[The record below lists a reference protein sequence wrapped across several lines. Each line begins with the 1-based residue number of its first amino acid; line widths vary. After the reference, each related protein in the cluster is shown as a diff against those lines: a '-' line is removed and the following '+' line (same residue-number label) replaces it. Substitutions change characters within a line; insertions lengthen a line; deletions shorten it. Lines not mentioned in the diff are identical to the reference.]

1 MGTAELS
8 QRTAVNVQEKANL
21 IWAIAD
27 KLVGTYKPHEYGNV
41 ILPMCV
47 IKRFSDTLAGT
58 KDKVIEMNKTLDARN
73 ITVKDG
79 FLRQVSGYQFYNV
92 SPFTFEGLLSD
103 AENIADNFR
112 SYLNHFST
120 NVIDVIEKFE
130 FDKEITK
137 LSNNG
142 ILYNVIAEFCSKKA
156 YMGADEISAIDMG
169 YIFEE
174 LVRKF
179 SESYDEH
186 AGAHFTARDIIYL
199 MAEILVAPKKNDL
212 KDEGITASMY
222 DMAMG
227 TSQMLDCLSEKLLLI
242 DEDAQLTEFGQE
254 LNEQTYAIA
263 KANML
268 IKGGDAENM
277 KLGNTLSDDKFSGYK
292 FDYIISNPPFGI
304 EWKKEKKAVEAE
316 HKKGALGRFGAGL
329 PAINDSQQLFVLNG
343 ISKLKDTGRMAII
356 QDGSPFFKGDAE
368 SGESNIRGYII
379 ENDWLEAIISLPTNM
394 FYNTPLQTF
403 IWIISKSK
411 TTNRKGKVQL
421 INAENCY
428 KKRIR
433 PLGKKR
439 FEFDND
445 CISLIVQSYNEF
457 DTRKYT
463 LDELEVESII
473 CDNTDFKYTK
483 VVVETPIYTS
493 EGKIVLKGS
502 KPQADSS
509 KRDYEYI
516 PWDTDIEEYMRTN
529 VYPYTP
535 DVWIDVNKSKV
546 GYEIP
551 FTKTFYTY
559 SLPIGSN
566 DIAKAIV
573 NHNSPRVE
581 IYQTKK
587 EHCPTPLVVSNSNWE
602 TARLRKWLRERR
614 EKVSDRD
621 FKPLSVTK
629 KGIVSQLE
637 YVVKTAANDDRKLV
651 RRGDFVINS
660 RSDRKGASGIAS
672 EDGSVS
678 LINIVMEP
686 INVSHLYIEN
696 LLRSFVFIEEFYK
709 MGHGIASDVWTT
721 KYSDMK
727 NMFISLPPIEQ
738 QRRISAYLETF
749 SAEIDMLI
757 TTCEVLLEKLQS
769 FAHFAEFDIS
779 NISNYEDYLRNIYE
793 QIYKFECKIFGAEQV
808 CLRSC
813 CLKTKD
819 DLISYINQCEYLLS
833 LYKGYKIST
842 INEVLTGKRDIE

>member
-1 MGTAELS
+1 MTIDKLQ
-8 QRTAVNVQEKANL
+8 QRTTVNIQEKANL

-47 IKRFSDTLAGT
+47 IKRFSDTLAAT
-58 KDKVIEMNKTLDARN
+58 KQKVIDMNKTLDSRG
-73 ITVKDG
+73 IMVKDG
-79 FLRQVSGYQFYNV
+79 FLRSASGYDFYNV
-92 SPFTFEGLLSD
+92 SPFTFDGLLSD

-112 SYLNHFST
+112 SYLNHFSA
-120 NVIDVIEKFE
+120 NVIDVIEKFD

-142 ILYNVIAEFCSKKA
+142 ILYNVISEFCSKKA
-156 YMGADEISAIDMG
+156 YMGVDAISAVDMG

-179 SESYDEH
+179 SESYDEQ

-199 MAEILVAPKKNDL
+199 MAEILVAPKRNVEQG
-212 KDEGITASMY
+212 EGITATMY

-227 TSQMLDCLSEKLLLI
+227 TSQMLDCLSEKLLDI

-254 LNEQTYAIA
+254 LNEQTFAIA

-277 KLGNTLSDDKFSGYK
+277 KHGNTLSDDKFDGYK

-316 HKKGALGRFGAGL
+316 YKKGTAGRFQAGL

-343 ISKLKDTGRMAII
+343 IAKLKDTGRMAII
-356 QDGSPFFKGDAE
+356 QDGSPFFKGDAG
-368 SGESNIRGYII
+368 SGESNIRGYIL

-403 IWIISKSK
+403 IWIICKDK
-411 TTNRKGKVQL
+411 AQNRKGKVQL

-428 KKRIR
+428 KKRVR

-439 FEFDND
+439 FEFDNE
-445 CISLIVQSYNEF
+445 CISLITQAYNEF
-457 DTRKYT
+457 DNKQYCSNG
-463 LDELEVESII
+463 LEVESII
-473 CDNTDFKYTK
+473 CENADFKYTK
-483 VVVETPIYTS
+483 VVVETPLYAAD
-493 EGKIVLKGS
+493 GKILYKAG
-502 KPQADSS
+502 KPQPDSS

-516 PWDTDIEEYMRTN
+516 PWKTDIETYMQTN

-535 DVWIDVNKSKV
+535 NVWIDIRKSKV

-559 SLPIGSN
+559 SLPISSN
-566 DIAKAIV
+566 EISDAIISQDA
-573 NHNSPRVE
+573 NRIE
-581 IYQTKK
+581 IYQTRK
-587 EHCPTPLVVSNSNWE
+587 EHYMTPLVVSNANWE

-621 FKPLSVTK
+621 YKPLSVTK
-629 KGIVSQLE
+629 KGIVPQLE

-660 RSDRKGASGIAS
+660 RSDRKGASGISA

-686 INVSHLYIEN
+686 INAFHLYIEN

-727 NMFISLPPIEQ
+727 NMFISLPPIEL
-738 QRRISAYLETF
+738 QRKISAYLELF
-749 SAEIDMLI
+749 NAKMDKLI
-757 TTCEVLLEKLQS
+757 LTCELLLEQLQT
-769 FAHFAEFDIS
+769 FAHSAEFDTS
-779 NISNYEDYLRNIYE
+779 NITNYEIHLRDICNDI
-793 QIYKFECKIFGAEQV
+793 FEVERKIFGETNV
-808 CLRSC
+808 HLRKC
-813 CLKTKD
+813 TLQTKE
-819 DLISYINQCEYLLS
+819 DLTTCIAQFEYLLY
-833 LYKGYKIST
+833 LYRGYKTSIT
-842 INEVLTGKRDIE
+842 YEVLTGKREVE